1 MLFLLQVWLRDGQKG
16 TEVAF
21 FKDKPLGTMAQMG
34 QKVTLSAR
42 SIVNTSGADLKPSVL
57 ELQAI
62 SVVLNLEDFPDSV
75 PRPTRYHSTLA
86 ILKTTLKSASDLFSL
101 QGGQSVSPPMFGR
114 D

>member
-1 MLFLLQVWLRDGQKG
+1 MNFNRKIIKVVSWSQLPNMLFLLQVWLRDGQKG

-75 PRPTRYHSTLA
+75 PRPTRYIHTFIPS
-86 ILKTTLKSASDLFSL
+86 
-101 QGGQSVSPPMFGR
+101 
-114 D
+114 